1 MLKGKGHLV
10 ELKSSPINCFFVL
23 VAENVLRNVLTISD
37 VKIQFFIEQIDL
49 SVLSKLL
56 TLTFQI
62 ETTTIY
68 LFVYSLFNKEMVVV
82 KKHLLLK

>member
-68 LFVYSLFNKEMVVV
+68 LFVYLI
-82 KKHLLLK
+82 KKWLT

>member
-37 VKIQFFIEQIDL
+37 VKIQFFIELIDL
-49 SVLSKLL
+49 IFNFNIPNWNNNNLL
-56 TLTFQI
+56 I
-62 ETTTIY
+62 C
-68 LFVYSLFNKEMVVV
+68 VFNKEMVDV
-82 KKHLLLK
+82 KTSSSKMIKSEV

>member
-68 LFVYSLFNKEMVVV
+68 LFVYLI
-82 KKHLLLK
+82 KKWLS

>member
-49 SVLSKLL
+49 SVLSELL

-68 LFVYSLFNKEMVVV
+68 LFVYLI
-82 KKHLLLK
+82 KKWLS